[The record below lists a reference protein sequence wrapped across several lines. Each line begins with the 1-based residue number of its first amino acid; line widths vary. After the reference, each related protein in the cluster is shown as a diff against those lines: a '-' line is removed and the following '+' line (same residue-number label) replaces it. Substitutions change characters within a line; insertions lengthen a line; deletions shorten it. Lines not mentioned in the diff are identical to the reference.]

1 MINEND
7 FDKESNF
14 LRLKDK
20 ALKTIMEELEKRL
33 LTTIKHRS
41 LNKDVSYKH
50 LIRLELYKISKHL
63 LNEKEYKPFIIW
75 W

>member
-1 MINEND
+1 
-7 FDKESNF
+7 
-14 LRLKDK
+14 
-20 ALKTIMEELEKRL
+20 MEELEKRL